1 MNTPSF
7 SIPYEKQTDPHSN
20 RGCGAACLRMVYKS
34 FGKDVPQASI
44 WPLIAKPNRFG
55 AISSTT
61 HLMALHAMSQGLSA
75 LAVQAR
81 HPIQAL
87 RLCRDAGIRVILNH
101 RLEPGAP
108 AGHYT
113 VFVDMDDT
121 SVVLHDPSFGPSRRV
136 SHAELLELWQ
146 PSSSN
151 SEIVGNIMIG
161 IAADPAPVP
170 ACEFC
175 HTAIPPLVDCP
186 KCGKTMAMAPAAL
199 LGCVR
204 DGCIARMWNYLACPW
219 CDSLF
224 TKAEKAA
231 GDRPS
236 AAEPGQ
242 AQPGLE
248 LPDLDK
254 VFLALD
260 QFCSQMLSFAGTAN
274 RADLKTQLDFI
285 QASKDRLRLAQAEE
299 LASIQA
305 HLGRINNFADEARKK
320 AEQHQNK
327 VRELNTP
334 LSPLDGKALGQ
345 ALLKNLGFR

>member
-1 MNTPSF
+1 MSAPSF
-7 SIPYEKQTDPHSN
+7 TIPYEKQIDPQN
-20 RGCGAACLRMVYKS
+20 KRGCGAACLSMVYKS
-34 FGKDVPQASI
+34 FGKDVPQASV

-87 RLCRDAGIRVILNH
+87 GLCRDAGIRVILNH
-101 RLEPGAP
+101 RLEPGTQ

-113 VFVDMDDT
+113 VFVDMDDK
-121 SVVLHDPSFGPSRRV
+121 SVVLHDPFFGPARRV

-146 PSSSN
+146 PSSPN

-161 IAADPAPVP
+161 IAAAPPPVP

-175 HTAIPPLVDCP
+175 HTTIPPLVDCP

-224 TKAEKAA
+224 SKAEKATGTTA
-231 GDRPS
+231 S
-236 AAEPGQ
+236 AAAVEQ
-242 AQPGLE
+242 AQPDLE
-248 LPDLDK
+248 
-254 VFLALD
+254 
-260 QFCSQMLSFAGTAN
+260 
-274 RADLKTQLDFI
+274 
-285 QASKDRLRLAQAEE
+285 
-299 LASIQA
+299 
-305 HLGRINNFADEARKK
+305 
-320 AEQHQNK
+320 
-327 VRELNTP
+327 
-334 LSPLDGKALGQ
+334 
-345 ALLKNLGFR
+345 